1 MDSQLAVLAEGD
13 SNRGHRTLAEKAF
26 ETLHSAI
33 ITGQLRPGTRLP
45 IEELADVLEM
55 SPMPIREAVRRLDG
69 AGLVENI
76 PHRGAR
82 VTELSVT
89 DLSEVYEARLA
100 LEVLAIRR
108 AAERFDAAHEAAAA
122 QRLAT
127 LNHMTDDNS
136 ATTSVAH
143 EAFHFALY
151 DAADSAWLLRLI
163 RPVWETS
170 ERYCLEVPQC
180 RQLAARVPAT
190 ILTARRSHC
199 TTTWPRRP
207 TTSRSRWA
215 ASRCSSSGS
224 RSRRSGRAAGGRVLK
239 DPSLWAR
246 FQHGPLKA
254 AECGGEPGQFGDRVS
269 IAALV
274 AGRVTRYRPAVGV
287 TESAIGGAS

>member
-1 MDSQLAVLAEGD
+1 MLAEGD

-26 ETLHSAI
+26 ETLHLAI

-45 IEELADVLEM
+45 IEELAEVLEM

-82 VTELSVT
+82 VTDLSVT

-108 AAERFDAAHEAAAA
+108 AAQRFDAAHEASAG

-136 ATTSVAH
+136 ATTSAAH

-151 DAADSAWLLRLI
+151 GAADSAWLLRLI

-170 ERYCLEVPQC
+170 ERYCLEVPEC
-180 RQLAARVPAT
+180 RQLAARVPEHEA
-190 ILTARRSHC
+190 ILEAC
-199 TTTWPRRP
+199 AGNDPD
-207 TTSRSRWA
+207 
-215 ASRCSSSGS
+215 
-224 RSRRSGRAAGGRVLK
+224 RAAVALH
-239 DPSLWAR
+239 DHLATTANHVSVAM
-246 FQHGPLKA
+246 
-254 AECGGEPGQFGDRVS
+254 GGEPLFELGITV
-269 IAALV
+269 
-274 AGRVTRYRPAVGV
+274 P
-287 TESAIGGAS
+287 